1 MDYINY
7 VKQSPMMGQIGLGG
21 GAASLGRYASAA
33 GPTGPRAV
41 WGGGSTNAGNTAVI
55 QYVTIA
61 SPGNASSFGTLFG
74 GARRWLAG
82 CSNGSRGLF
91 GGGYNVNIISY
102 ITIASEANSQDF
114 GDLTMTRY
122 ALGSCSSNT
131 RGIFGGGDASGNKDT
146 IDYVT
151 IASTS
156 NATDFG
162 DMYDDIYST
171 TGTASNTRGI
181 FGGGTSGGGDTYST
195 SMQYITIANTSNS
208 QDFGDLNVGAR
219 IMGGVDNDTRAC
231 YAGGETAS
239 NTYTNRIDYVTIAST
254 SNATDF
260 GDLVNDKS
268 GGMAGAADSDH
279 GVTGIDRGVF
289 GGGYT
294 NTAPPWQNTIQYITI
309 STTSNATD
317 FGDLTNIA
325 NTLACV
331 GGL

>member
-1 MDYINY
+1 
-7 VKQSPMMGQIGLGG
+7 MMGQIGLGG
-21 GAASLGRYASAA
+21 GAASLGRFTSTAA
-33 GPTGPRAV
+33 TGPRAV
-41 WGGGSTNAGNTAVI
+41 WGGGQGQYGNKNTI
-55 QYVTIA
+55 QFITIS
-61 SPGNASSFGTLFG
+61 SPGNASDFGDLDY

-91 GGGYNVNIISY
+91 GGGYNVNNISY
-102 ITIASEANSQDF
+102 ITIATESNSQDF

-151 IASTS
+151 IASTG
-156 NATDFG
+156 NASDFG

-181 FGGGTSGGGDTYST
+181 FAGGTSGGGDTYSN
-195 SMQYITIANTSNS
+195 SMQYITIASTGNAS
-208 QDFGDLNVGAR
+208 DFGNLTVGSR
-219 IMGGVDNDTRAC
+219 LMGGVDNDTRAC
-231 YAGGETAS
+231 YAGGESAS
-239 NTYTNRIDYVTIAST
+239 NTYRNIIDYVTIAST

-260 GDLVNDKS
+260 GDLINDKS

-289 GGGYT
+289 GGGYST
-294 NTAPPWQNTIQYITI
+294 DSPPYQNTIQYITI
-309 STTSNATD
+309 SNTSNATD
-317 FGDLTNIA
+317 FGDLIGTSNQYSTA
-325 NTLACV
+325 GCSGT
-331 GGL
+331 